1 MDRPS
6 KGQVEEHRQ
15 MAGDALPSQCLV
27 EPVPYNAAS
36 LGTGDDSRCEETRS
50 PVVLLL
56 AHGPTA
62 VAVFAHRGQ
71 S

>member
-1 MDRPS
+1 MDHPS
-6 KGQVEEHRQ
+6 KGQVEGHKQ

-27 EPVPYNAAS
+27 EPVLYSAAS
-36 LGTGDDSRCEETRS
+36 LGTGDDSRCEASRF

-71 S
+71 P